1 MIITLWADIM
11 DVPLV
16 ASVDGD
22 VITINGE
29 PIDLSEIPDG
39 YRLPG
44 SAVGNPFFVETA
56 YVERK
61 GKTLYF
67 TLRLPV
73 QWDSPEEYRNPK
85 EPIVIDARSGPVKFP
100 DTTPP
105 PKPEPGQPYVPPVQL
120 MEESDQLEVDS
131 EDRSE
136 QA

>member
-1 MIITLWADIM
+1 MKIKLWPDL
-11 DVPLV
+11 VEWPLE
-16 ASVDGD
+16 ASVNGD

-29 PIDLSEIPDG
+29 AIDLSVIPDG

-44 SAVGNPFFVETA
+44 SAVGNKFFVETE

-73 QWDSPEEYRNPK
+73 DWNSPEEYRNPV
-85 EPIVIDARSGPVKFP
+85 EPIVIEARSGPVKFP
-100 DTTPP
+100 DTSPP
-105 PKPEPGQPYVPPVQL
+105 APPVIELPETQ
-120 MEESDQLEVDS
+120 EEQENGGL
-131 EDRSE
+131 E